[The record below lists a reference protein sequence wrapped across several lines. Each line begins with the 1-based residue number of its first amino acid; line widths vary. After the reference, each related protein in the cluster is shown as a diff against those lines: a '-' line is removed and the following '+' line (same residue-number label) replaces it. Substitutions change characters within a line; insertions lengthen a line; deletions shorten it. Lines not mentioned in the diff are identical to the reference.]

1 MNQKHAN
8 SNSTNVSSLPHVS
21 PEGRCHHRFINGTR
35 CRLLVPNA
43 ESLFCRTHAHLPEHE
58 HAPVDLS
65 ATLTAGL
72 TEFKS
77 AVPINE
83 FLSRLLLL
91 EAEGRISP
99 RRAAVM
105 AYTCNLILR
114 TLHAIDKG
122 LHPEDQDERQI
133 IIDLPRPRRD
143 DPVPPSHPVMDWL
156 TPGADVPNSKEPL

>member
-1 MNQKHAN
+1 MNQKDAN
-8 SNSTNVSSLPHVS
+8 SNSTNDSSVPRVS

-43 ESLFCRTHAHLPEHE
+43 ESLFCRTHAQLSEHE

-77 AVPINE
+77 AVPIND

-91 EAEGRISP
+91 QAEDRISL

-105 AYTCNLILR
+105 AS
-114 TLHAIDKG
+114 A
-122 LHPEDQDERQI
+122 PS
-133 IIDLPRPRRD
+133 
-143 DPVPPSHPVMDWL
+143 PPSNTKSALKTSNLASSSICLPPIAMSPSLQVTQSWIGL
-156 TPGADVPNSKEPL
+156 SPAPTSQIPRSPYESC

>member
-91 EAEGRISP
+91 EAEDRISP

-114 TLHAIDKG
+114 TLPAIDREVNG
-122 LHPEDQDERQI
+122 DDDHVTVIWDDA
-133 IIDLPRPRRD
+133 PRPDRSQEPD
-143 DPVPPSHPVMDWL
+143 YSPPIQR
-156 TPGADVPNSKEPL
+156 T

>member
-1 MNQKHAN
+1 MNQKQVN
-8 SNSTNVSSLPHVS
+8 SNSINDSS
-21 PEGRCHHRFINGTR
+21 RCEHRFINGTR

-43 ESLFCRTHAHLPEHE
+43 ESLFCRNHAQLPEHD
-58 HAPVDLS
+58 HAPVNLS

-83 FLSRLLLL
+83 FLSRLLHLQ
-91 EAEGRISP
+91 AEDRIPP

-114 TLHAIDKG
+114 TLPAIEHE
-122 LHPEDQDERQI
+122 LHPEDDI
-133 IIDLPRPRRD
+133 THVDFGDLPRPHYYDR
-143 DPVPPSHPVMDWL
+143 VPPSHPVMDCL
-156 TPGADVPNSKEPL
+156 SPSSQVPNSKEPL